1 MLTYLIAWEGF
12 TELCC
17 YESFKSYIIIVV
29 VYFISS
35 QVEQNSRQYQ
45 HQQSWGPSGG
55 NGGPT
60 QSRSFRVLQ
69 KITDTDNSEGKS
81 KLLIR
86 LMQLK
91 LKERMKA

>member
-1 MLTYLIAWEGF
+1 MNVLYLIII
-12 TELCC
+12 
-17 YESFKSYIIIVV
+17 IIIV
-29 VYFISS
+29 YCISS
-35 QVEQNSRQYQ
+35 QSEQNSRQYQ

-81 KLLIR
+81 KLHIWL
-86 LMQLK
+86 LQLK
-91 LKERMKA
+91 LVSSALGTCTDAQTNSKSANK